1 MKKEIY
7 RYKGSGKKPWYQR
20 LKDWA
25 LVKVGLLDNPGSPA
39 EGEKERVGYK
49 RHGLNAKKIKEQLE
63 VQSTWLEE
71 LKK

>member
-39 EGEKERVGYK
+39 EGEKEIEEASNARELT
-49 RHGLNAKKIKEQLE
+49 LNQTLEQYGNRRG
-63 VQSTWLEE
+63 
-71 LKK
+71 